1 MFAMGMTR
9 NRQTDKDRKVHDA
22 AVRRAAARREVSIHQ
37 TNKQLC
43 NFIHLMKIFK
53 VREILKQE
61 QAEGTSE
68 EEILEDIKLG
78 LTYFSK
84 FFMIDKWKKA

>member
-37 TNKQLC
+37 MNKKTFLLLYNKC
-43 NFIHLMKIFK
+43 KYL
-53 VREILKQE
+53 R
-61 QAEGTSE
+61 
-68 EEILEDIKLG
+68 
-78 LTYFSK
+78 
-84 FFMIDKWKKA
+84 